1 MGDILTLVNIIKIQA
16 RQILDSRGNPTV
28 EADVIL
34 DNGVAGRA
42 SVPSGASIGMHED
55 IELRDKDYSKF
66 LGNGVLKAVL
76 NINTKINDLL
86 VNSNPQ
92 DQDLIDKKLIGL
104 DGTESKSNLGANAI
118 LAVSLASAK
127 AAALSTNLPLYK
139 YFAKLV
145 NLSSDQL
152 LLPLPMVNIINGG
165 KHASWA
171 TDIQEY
177 MIMPIGAKTFSEAL
191 RTSDE
196 VFHHLAE
203 VLLKKGYLTT
213 VGDEGGYAPLVKSG
227 NTESIEL
234 ILEAVSKA
242 GYKAEKDFVIGL
254 DIAASELFEDGKYTL
269 KREDKVFSTDQM
281 INWLSVLVD
290 KYPIR
295 SIEDGL
301 SESDW
306 QGWSKLTE
314 KLGSKMQLVGDDLL
328 VTNTKFLEKAIKEKA
343 GNAIL
348 IKPNQIGTLTE
359 AINVLKMA
367 KKASWKTIISHRSG
381 ETEDTTIADLAVG
394 LSAGQIKTGSLSR
407 SERIAKYNQLL
418 RIEEELGTKA
428 KFAGSEALS

>member
-1 MGDILTLVNIIKIQA
+1 MNIIKIQA